1 MKTLKIVLMGI
12 LVLLS
17 LTGIGYLSCFVKKT
31 VNYNLMYKDMVKETI
46 QENVKK
52 ECLK

>member
-1 MKTLKIVLMGI
+1 MKILIYAIVII
-12 LVLLS
+12 LS
-17 LTGIGYLSCFVKKT
+17 AFFVFGMWKLGRQI
-31 VNYNLMYKDMVKETI
+31 NYSFNYKDMVKETI